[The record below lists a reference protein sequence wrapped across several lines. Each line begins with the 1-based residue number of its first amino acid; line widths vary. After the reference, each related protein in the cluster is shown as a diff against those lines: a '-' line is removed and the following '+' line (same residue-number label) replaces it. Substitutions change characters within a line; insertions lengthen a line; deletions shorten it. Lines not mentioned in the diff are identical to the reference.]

1 MNSLQSVIQVI
12 QNVEQQFDIDK
23 LTYKGINVWPL
34 YRLKL
39 WTELTHRIY
48 DSRKDNVAQEDIPFK
63 PNGQQKPFVPIEIFP
78 HSIGP
83 LFVADQSEVR
93 KIVFQPDILAL
104 TAAADHNENYHGLAY
119 AKTIDS
125 LIELIEPEFQFQ
137 KIELLSSMDRHTS
150 RKHPP
155 VYLNQKIWKKDMR
168 PDFPETLA
176 VPANLSEKL
185 AGLDIRISERS
196 ITGEAEFILSL
207 ASLYNEALKFF
218 SPRAVI
224 LSCYY
229 GLASMAMCLACR
241 QRSIPI
247 YDLQHGRLGPYHGMY
262 TDFSF
267 RPKNGYQLLPD
278 AVLCWGQRTV
288 DDIGRQTGTSE
299 PALKAICIGNPWV
312 SKWAGG
318 NEFPVPEKT
327 DDELKKLVRGRKI
340 ILVTLQTMKHPIP
353 NCLIDAMLFTSDKC
367 FWLIRCHPREVGNI
381 SEISDWLK
389 ERKISNAEVNLA
401 SNFPLFWLLARIH
414 HHVTLFSSTALEALY
429 FKVPTTLI
437 DPIGESVFRDFVDD
451 STFNTAYD
459 GKVLAQLVQADR
471 QVTKLDN
478 HFIITDQQ
486 MIFDNFSRT
495 IYDGYSKV

>member
-1 MNSLQSVIQVI
+1 MNSLQPVIQII

-48 DSRKDNVAQEDIPFK
+48 DSRTENVAQKEIPSK
-63 PNGQQKPFVPIEIFP
+63 PNGLQKPFVPIEIFP
-78 HSIGP
+78 HSTGP

-93 KIVFQPDILAL
+93 KIVFQPDILAF
-104 TAAADHNENYHGLAY
+104 TRPEEHNENYHGLSY

-137 KIELLSSMDRHTS
+137 KIELLNPTNRYTS

-155 VYLNQKIWKKDMR
+155 IYLNQKIWEKSLR
-168 PDFPETLA
+168 SNFPETLA
-176 VPANLSEKL
+176 VPAKLSEKL
-185 AGLDIRISERS
+185 VGLDIKISARS
-196 ITGEAEFILSL
+196 IIGELELILNL
-207 ASLYNEALKFF
+207 AALYIEALELF

-229 GLASMAMCLACR
+229 GLSSMAMCLACR
-241 QRSIPI
+241 QRNIPI

-267 RPKNGYQLLPD
+267 RPKSGYQLLPD

-299 PALKAICIGNPWV
+299 PAFKAICVGNAWV

-318 NEFPVPEKT
+318 NEFLIPGKA
-327 DDELKKLVRGRKI
+327 DDELKSLVRGRKI
-340 ILVTLQTMKHPIP
+340 VLVTLQPIKHPIP

-367 FWLIRCHPREVGNI
+367 FWLIRCHPGWVGNI
-381 SEISDWLK
+381 SGISDLLK
-389 ERKISNAEVNLA
+389 EKNISNGEVNLA
-401 SNFPLFWLLARIH
+401 SNTPLYWLLARAH

-429 FKVPTTLI
+429 FRVPTTLI
-437 DPIGESVFRDFVDD
+437 DPIGESVFRNFVDD
-451 STFNTAYD
+451 NSFNVAYD
-459 GKVLAQLVQADR
+459 GKILAQLVQAER
-471 QVTKLDN
+471 QVTKLDTR
-478 HFIITDQQ
+478 FIVDDQQ
-486 MIFDNFSRT
+486 EIFDNFCQT
-495 IYDGYSKV
+495 IYGDHSTV

>member
-1 MNSLQSVIQVI
+1 MNSLQSVIQII
-12 QNVEQQFDIDK
+12 QNVERQFDIDK
-23 LTYKGINVWPL
+23 LTHKGINVWPL

-39 WTELTHRIY
+39 WIELTQRIY
-48 DSRKDNVAQEDIPFK
+48 DSRTENVAQKEIPLT
-63 PNGQQKPFVPIEIFP
+63 PNGKNKTFVPIEIFP
-78 HSIGP
+78 HSTGP
-83 LFVADQSEVR
+83 LIVADQSEVR

-104 TAAADHNENYHGLAY
+104 TTAAEHNENYHGLAY

-137 KIELLSSMDRHTS
+137 KIELLNPTNRYTS

-155 VYLNQKIWKKDMR
+155 VYLNQKIWEKNMR
-168 PDFPETLA
+168 PDFPETLVA
-176 VPANLSEKL
+176 PSKLSEKL
-185 AGLDIRISERS
+185 AGLDIKISEQS
-196 ITGEAEFILSL
+196 IIEEAESILNL
-207 ASLYNEALKFF
+207 AALYIEALEFF

-241 QRSIPI
+241 QRNIPI

-288 DDIGRQTGTSE
+288 DDIGRQIGTSE
-299 PALKAICIGNPWV
+299 PALKAICIGNAWV

-318 NEFPVPEKT
+318 NEFLIPEKA
-327 DDELKKLVRGRKI
+327 DDELKSLVRGRKM
-340 ILVTLQTMKHPIP
+340 ILVTLQPIKHPIP
-353 NCLIDAMLFTSDKC
+353 NCLIDAMFFTSDKC
-367 FWLIRCHPREVGNI
+367 FWLIRCHPRQVGNI
-381 SEISDWLK
+381 SGISNWLK
-389 ERKISNAEVNLA
+389 EKNISNAVVSLA
-401 SNFPLFWLLARIH
+401 SNTPLYWLLARVH

-429 FKVPTTLI
+429 FRVPTTLI
-437 DPIGESVFRDFVDD
+437 DPIGETVFRDFVDD
-451 STFNTAYD
+451 NTFNVAYD

-471 QVTKLDN
+471 QVTKLDTR
-478 HFIITDQQ
+478 FVVDDQQ
-486 MIFDNFSRT
+486 EIFDNFCRT
-495 IYDGYSKV
+495 IYGGHSMV